1 MKRIGVVV
9 IAAFFGLSSATST
22 AAQSNVGSAP
32 GSCDKACLS
41 GLADAYFTALAAH
54 DPGKAAMAPGAK
66 FTENAQV
73 LNVGDGLWKTATEAP
88 TTFKIYVPDVVA
100 GQIGAIVLMKDA
112 GKPIQLALRLKV
124 VNKQIVEAE
133 HIIARNVNEAAFQA
147 PRPALLATIPATERL
162 PRALMLVIGHA
173 YYDALEQSDGSVA
186 PFADECMRRE
196 NGMETGGRRTGG
208 AGAGGRAGAAP
219 GAAPQGN
226 AAGAAAGG
234 AAPGARGGGRGGPPQ
249 TCAQQ
254 IDTRTFYYI
263 NSIDLRRV
271 WIADEER
278 GLVFGLSMFRHPM
291 DEKVF
296 TIIDADGTRGQREL
310 KNNPFDFESVHI
322 FKIRNGRIHEIEAMG
337 ISLPYRSKNG
347 WSEFVR

>member
-1 MKRIGVVV
+1 MKRIGIVVM
-9 IAAFFGLSSATST
+9 IATAFGLSSATSA
-22 AAQSNVGSAP
+22 AAQSNVGGAP
-32 GSCDKACLS
+32 GSCDKTCLT
-41 GLADAYFTALAAH
+41 GLADAYFAALVAH
-54 DPGKAAMAPGAK
+54 DPSKAAMAPGAK

-73 LNVGDGLWKTATEAP
+73 VNVGEGLWKTATEAP
-88 TTFKIYVPDVVA
+88 TAFKIYVPDPVA
-100 GQIGAIVLMKDA
+100 GQLGAIVLMKES

-124 VNKQIVEAE
+124 VNKQIAEAE

-147 PRPALLATIPATERL
+147 PRPGLLATIPTAERL
-162 PRALMLVIGHA
+162 PRALMLVIGHS

-186 PFADECMRRE
+186 PFADDCMRRE

-208 AGAGGRAGAAP
+208 PDPARGGAAP
-219 GAAPQGN
+219 GAASQGN
-226 AAGAAAGG
+226 AAGAAAAAGG
-234 AAPGARGGGRGGPPQ
+234 RGGGRGGPPQ

-278 GLVFGLSMFRHPM
+278 GLVFGLSMFRHPL
-291 DEKVF
+291 DERVW
-296 TIIDADGTRGQREL
+296 TIINPDGTRGQREL

-322 FKIRNGRIHEIEAMG
+322 FKIRSGRIHEIEAMG